1 MRLESRLVPLLI
13 VVAAIAVRLLLY
25 SPVFSPDGERYSDQA
40 RDLLA
45 HRGYIDDDGD
55 PEVGL
60 PPGYPLFLAVLFAID
75 GLTLVRIAQIALSS
89 AAALLVWAALRPWS
103 ARAALIAG
111 LIVALHPW
119 IAAASAAIL
128 SETFALFVCSLLVY
142 LLSVI
147 ETKRGNAL
155 TFFDFGALCV
165 ALLMIT
171 PATMFLTFALFV
183 YVAAKGAGR
192 RAQGADG
199 VPEAAR
205 VSAGQSPAPRPLRPA
220 PSLFWLTAGALA
232 IMIPWQAQSWIARH
246 RVTPTVFVWQFRD
259 PVTVWTRT
267 WTLRERELHVR
278 WHPRDLAA
286 APPRAFRSAA
296 ERASLLA
303 AARTQSDEQYES
315 TLHDLGAATEA
326 AEPLRVNVVY
336 PAARAALLWLDMPQ
350 LGHAQ
355 MEYVA
360 HMQRSG
366 NARRDVL
373 RLGKVIVSTLGFA
386 IYAGVAV
393 TLLVLALRRRALAPA
408 LIVVT
413 VAIYTAIS
421 AYYGDGEA
429 RRNLTFYPALLFAA
443 FYARHDSSASTTR
456 DCSSSDMSL

>member
-25 SPVFSPDGERYSDQA
+25 TPVFSPDGERYSGQA

-45 HRGYIDDDGD
+45 HRGYVDDDGNL
-55 PEVGL
+55 EVSL
-60 PPGYPLFLAVLFAID
+60 PPGYPAFLGVLFAVD
-75 GLTLVRIAQIALSS
+75 GLTLVRIVQIVLSS
-89 AAALLVWAALRPWS
+89 AAAAFVWAALRPWS
-103 ARAALIAG
+103 ARGALVAG
-111 LIVALHPW
+111 LVVALHPW

-128 SETFALFVCSLLVY
+128 SETFALFVCSVLVY

-171 PATMFLTFALFV
+171 PATMFLTFALFA
-183 YVAAKGAGR
+183 YVAVRHR
-192 RAQGADG
+192 R
-199 VPEAAR
+199 V
-205 VSAGQSPAPRPLRPA
+205 V
-220 PSLFWLTAGALA
+220 WLTAGALA
-232 IMIPWQAQSWIARH
+232 IMIPWQTQSWLARH

-278 WHPRDLAA
+278 WHPRDLAM

-303 AARTQSDEQYES
+303 AARTQSDEQLER
-315 TLHDLGAATEA
+315 TLHDVGAATEA
-326 AEPLRVNVVY
+326 SEPLRVNVLY

-366 NARRDVL
+366 SARRDLL
-373 RLGKVIVSTLGFA
+373 RLGKVVVSTLGFA
-386 IYAGVAV
+386 IYAGVAAA
-393 TLLVLALRRRALAPA
+393 LFAMALRKRAIVPA

-413 VAIYTAIS
+413 VAIYTGIS

-443 FYARHDSSASTTR
+443 SYARQASSASSTS
-456 DCSSSDMSL
+456 DCSSSRMSL